1 MGFEPPVL
9 DQQHGM
15 PQQDRERRE
24 YIRRGEDQRNYVP
37 TVISALLAICGALAA
52 LFLFFALMGAIDIGD
67 AIVATVI
74 AVIMGIVWF
83 AGFWYRHRTAADAA
97 GRMQRSD
104 RERRGF

>member
-24 YIRRGEDQRNYVP
+24 YIRREEGTTSIAPQV
-37 TVISALLAICGALAA
+37 VSGLVAICGALAA

-67 AIVATVI
+67 AVAATVV
-74 AVIMGIVWF
+74 AVVFALVWF
-83 AGFWYRHRTAADAA
+83 AGFWYRHRTANEYV
-97 GRMQRSD
+97 RMQRSD

>member
-15 PQQDRERRE
+15 PQQDRERRG
-24 YIRRGEDQRNYVP
+24 YMRRAEDRDRSDLVRM
-37 TVISALLAICGALAA
+37 VISALLAICGALAA

-67 AIVATVI
+67 AVAATVV
-74 AVIMGIVWF
+74 AVVFGIVWF
-83 AGFWYRHRTAADAA
+83 AGFWYRHKTHA
-97 GRMQRSD
+97 GRAQWRD